1 MPINPSPHQGT
12 GLSAEKLQLF
22 AASLSGLSA
31 EEVAK
36 TKRLYLKNEISQL
49 RMLMDQQRHFFKAQG
64 CLGWFPLFRPIV
76 KLQRSTL
83 GAAVRLQ
90 AEQITNALD
99 VWAGD
104 LGEREVA
111 ALLDEV
117 KALQPLSESPQ

>member
-1 MPINPSPHQGT
+1 
-12 GLSAEKLQLF
+12 
-22 AASLSGLSA
+22 
-31 EEVAK
+31 
-36 TKRLYLKNEISQL
+36 
-49 RMLMDQQRHFFKAQG
+49 
-64 CLGWFPLFRPIV
+64 
-76 KLQRSTL
+76 
-83 GAAVRLQ
+83 LQ